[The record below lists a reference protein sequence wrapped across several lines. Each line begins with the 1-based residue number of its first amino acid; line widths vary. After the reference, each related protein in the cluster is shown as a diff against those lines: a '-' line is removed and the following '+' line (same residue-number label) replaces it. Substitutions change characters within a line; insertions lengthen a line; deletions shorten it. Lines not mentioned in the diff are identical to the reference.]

1 MTNLCVPLREATA
14 KAGCVK
20 KTRPPPRHH
29 LPKFLEQTTH
39 TAMLAA
45 FCVTLE
51 YYVLVKVFAAA
62 AGTADEDTAQHRQGA
77 TSEGTSESTRRVCN
91 VAPQTEIPP
100 LMHLALESGWPSH
113 WVRTPTPPRTHV

>member
-62 AGTADEDTAQHRQGA
+62 AGTADKTPRSTDRAPRAKEPQRAPDGCA
-77 TSEGTSESTRRVCN
+77 TWRRK
-91 VAPQTEIPP
+91 QRF
-100 LMHLALESGWPSH
+100 HH
-113 WVRTPTPPRTHV
+113 

>member
-1 MTNLCVPLREATA
+1 MTNLWVPLREATA

-20 KTRPPPRHH
+20 RTRPTLPPRHH
-29 LPKFLEQTTH
+29 LRKFLEQTTH

-62 AGTADEDTAQHRQGA
+62 GTADKTPHSADRASRETEPQRAPDGCA
-77 TSEGTSESTRRVCN
+77 TWRR
-91 VAPQTEIPP
+91 
-100 LMHLALESGWPSH
+100 
-113 WVRTPTPPRTHV
+113 